1 MSPKFRTAI
10 WSFRTDPAGAPIRTR
25 KPFARIRP
33 RPAADCSTTAA
44 RARASYGVTGLTVG
58 DVFGP
63 GRAGSIGDFGSV
75 GRILAPAAR
84 AASPVVAY
92 IATWA
97 GCVLARFHGP

>member
-1 MSPKFRTAI
+1 M
-10 WSFRTDPAGAPIRTR
+10 
-25 KPFARIRP
+25 
-33 RPAADCSTTAA
+33 
-44 RARASYGVTGLTVG
+44 TGLTVG

-75 GRILAPAAR
+75 GSTAAPAAR

-97 GCVLARFHGP
+97 GWVLARFQGPWSTISIAAIVTPATISAITPG